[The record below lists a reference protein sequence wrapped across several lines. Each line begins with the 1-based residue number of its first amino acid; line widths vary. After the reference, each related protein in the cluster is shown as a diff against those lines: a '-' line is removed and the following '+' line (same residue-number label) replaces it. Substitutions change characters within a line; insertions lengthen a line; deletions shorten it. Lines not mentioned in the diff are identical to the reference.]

1 MDSKSL
7 AQLISIVISIVIMW
21 RLFEKA
27 GEEGWKSI
35 IPIYNIFI
43 VFKITWG
50 SGWKFLFLLIPIFN
64 IYVIIKTCINT
75 ARAFGKGGWFAAG
88 LFFLSPIFGLILAFS
103 DCQYL
108 GVPSK
113 VSKQVE
119 YANAAGTSD
128 ANNYTNNSQT
138 TYTHEPE
145 QTNTTSSYSGE
156 GSSNN
161 FVNNKTATNP
171 AESAAPVKERKICP
185 NCGFPVPD
193 DVKYCPGCG
202 TKL

>member
-1 MDSKSL
+1 MDSEFL
-7 AQLISIVISIVIMW
+7 TQIVSIVISIVIMW
-21 RLFEKA
+21 KLFTKA

-35 IPIYNIFI
+35 IPVYNLYI

-50 SGWKFLFLLIPIFN
+50 SGWMFLLLLIPIVN

-75 ARAFGKGGWFAAG
+75 AHAFGKGGWFAAG

-103 DCQYL
+103 NCQYL

-113 VSKQVE
+113 VHRQVE
-119 YANAAGTSD
+119 YENGPDTSSG
-128 ANNYTNNSQT
+128 NNY
-138 TYTHEPE
+138 
-145 QTNTTSSYSGE
+145 
-156 GSSNN
+156 SNN
-161 FVNNKTATNP
+161 TFNSNNNVNYTTP
-171 AESAAPVKERKICP
+171 PTTDSDLTEPAAPVNKRKICP
-185 NCGFPVPD
+185 SCGFPVPD

>member
-1 MDSKSL
+1 MDNELLTQS
-7 AQLISIVISIVIMW
+7 ISIVISIVIMW

-64 IYVIIKTCINT
+64 IYVVIKTCINT
-75 ARAFGKGGWFAAG
+75 AHVFGKGGWFAAG

-113 VSKQVE
+113 VSKQVDQS
-119 YANAAGTSD
+119 TPV
-128 ANNYTNNSQT
+128 YTAPV
-138 TYTHEPE
+138 EP
-145 QTNTTSSYSGE
+145 
-156 GSSNN
+156 
-161 FVNNKTATNP
+161 ATP
-171 AESAAPVKERKICP
+171 VEPAAPVKEKKVCP